1 MDQSLTIEKRKMFEE
16 VDDHQPLNLASAEIE
31 TRYS

>member
-1 MDQSLTIEKRKMFEE
+1 MDQSLTLEKRILFEG
-16 VDDHQPLNLASAEIE
+16 VDDHQPLYLANAEIE